1 MTKGLCRAYFPIYGA
16 RPLKRFL
23 QKHVETLAAKLIL
36 SDAVGQGDVIVIDV
50 QDGELTARRK

>member
-1 MTKGLCRAYFPIYGA
+1 M
-16 RPLKRFL
+16 KRFL